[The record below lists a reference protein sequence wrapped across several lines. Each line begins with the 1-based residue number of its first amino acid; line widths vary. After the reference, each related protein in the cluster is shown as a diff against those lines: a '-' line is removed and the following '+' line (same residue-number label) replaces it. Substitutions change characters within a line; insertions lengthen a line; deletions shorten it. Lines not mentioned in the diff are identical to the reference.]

1 MSTSGTYVLNLYMAD
16 GPNHEVFLKKK
27 IRERKMAATSSPYAS
42 GLLVNGTTEKSNVAV
57 PSNSNGT

>member
-16 GPNHEVFLKKK
+16 GPNHEVFFL

>member
-1 MSTSGTYVLNLYMAD
+1 
-16 GPNHEVFLKKK
+16 
-27 IRERKMAATSSPYAS
+27 MAATSSPYAS